1 MIALILNGDRVVGY
15 NEDISL
21 VQQSSIDFIL
31 VPSIPSVFNEQKEN
45 QIIKVDAGGTL
56 YLEDLPAPPVS
67 EVDALKAKV
76 DGLTEQLAV
85 TNATVDFLL
94 GI

>member
-15 NEDISL
+15 NTDVPL
-21 VQQSSIDFIL
+21 VQQSDIDFIL

-45 QIIKVDAGGTL
+45 QIIKVDATGTP
-56 YLEDLPAPPVS
+56 YLEDLPVPPIS

-76 DGLTEQLAV
+76 DELTEQLAV